1 MSTYTPISSQTL
13 SAAAASVTFSGI
25 PQTYTDL
32 VVIVEAYNGVADGY
46 FARFRI
52 NGDSAS
58 NYSITSLEGNGTT
71 ASTLRLSNQTFM
83 LMGYQNVPQSTTSTI
98 RTTHILHFMNY
109 SNTTTN
115 KTVLMRSNRASS
127 GVNAEVGL
135 YRSTSAITS
144 IEFLGDTSVSQSY
157 GSGSTFTLYGIGA
170 GSPKAFGGDE
180 VTTDGTYWYHT
191 FRSSGIFAPM
201 INLTNVDYLVVAGGG
216 GAGAGNGSS
225 GGGGGGGVRCTV
237 GATGGGGSLESKLS
251 LTSGTNYTVTIG
263 AGGAAGGTTSGNDG
277 SNSVFSTITSTGGG
291 GSGGGNPNQNGRSG
305 GSGGGGGEQSSILG
319 TGGAG
324 TTNQGFAGAA
334 GQSATYPSATYG
346 SGGGGGSS
354 AAATTHVGGAGIATS
369 ISGSS
374 QNYGGGGGGGSYSA
388 TNTGGA
394 GGGGKGR
401 TETTQGFGT
410 GTAGT
415 VNTGGGAGGSIV
427 GSGAAGGS
435 GIVIVRYAV

>member
-13 SAAAASVTFSGI
+13 SASASTITFDGI

-32 VVIVEAYNGVADGY
+32 VVIISCPGAATGGDWAMRYNNDTATNYSRTYLFGTGSAAGSG
-46 FARFRI
+46 R
-52 NGDSAS
+52 NSSAS
-58 NYSITSLEGNGTT
+58 YLALGAPRTNGWCKISI
-71 ASTLRLSNQTFM
+71 Q
-83 LMGYQNVPQSTTSTI
+83 
-98 RTTHILHFMNY
+98 NY

-115 KTVLMRSNRASS
+115 KTCLWVVGSA
-127 GVNAEVGL
+127 GDDIAPIVGL
-135 YRSTSAITS
+135 WRSTSAINRLDFFGPTWP
-144 IEFLGDTSVSQSY
+144 
-157 GSGSTFTLYGIGA
+157 SGSTFTLYGIGA
-170 GSPKAFGGDE
+170 GSPKAFGGDT

-201 INLTNVDYLVVAGGG
+201 SNLTCDYLVVAGGG
-216 GAGAGNGSS
+216 GSANGQGSS

-237 GATGGGGSLESKLS
+237 GATGGGGSLETALNLS
-251 LTSGTNYTVTIG
+251 AGSNVTVTVG
-263 AGGAAGGTTSGNDG
+263 AGGAGSTTSPGGNG
-277 SNSVFSTITSTGGG
+277 SSSTFSTITATGGG
-291 GSGGGNPNQNGRSG
+291 GSGGGTLRNGASG
-305 GSGGGGGEQSSILG
+305 GSGGGGGEQGSVLG

-346 SGGGGGSS
+346 AGGGGGSS

-388 TNTGGA
+388 TNTGGS

-401 TETTQGFGT
+401 TETTQGFGS

-415 VNTGGGAGGSIV
+415 ANTGGGGGGAIV
-427 GSGAAGGS
+427 GNGVAGGS
-435 GIVIVRYAV
+435 GVVIVRYAV